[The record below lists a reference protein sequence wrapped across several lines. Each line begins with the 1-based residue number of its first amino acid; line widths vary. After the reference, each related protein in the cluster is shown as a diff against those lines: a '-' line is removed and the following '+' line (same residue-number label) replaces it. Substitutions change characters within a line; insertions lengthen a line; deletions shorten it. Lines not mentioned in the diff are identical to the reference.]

1 MALNDSIGR
10 MLLATKIPYPNKA
23 THELISE
30 SGTSTSPITTAIER
44 KIVVARRISSAVKGK
59 SSVYSIG
66 DLNLTHAKNIQL
78 VQTVPKRQMPK

>member
-10 MLLATKIPYPNKA
+10 MLLATKIPYPTKA

-59 SSVYSIG
+59 SRE
-66 DLNLTHAKNIQL
+66 LNTKSHL
-78 VQTVPKRQMPK
+78 QTLCRCD